1 MKRIDEDKIKAILR
15 LIDESR
21 GDLLPEWLD
30 DYTNIKDIPEPGKEL
45 FFYESKVFT
54 IDGVDEAINQA
65 KKVVELQMSA
75 NPDIKTLAGGYTIF
89 SAESDENSK
98 VKYVLGIYTDSYLG
112 ESISFDG
119 VKKFYTR
126 VKRRP
131 TPLTRK
137 EIGTSMTSRTITSAA
152 PSIDID
158 YDYDSWELYGE
169 GEDGKEIIMLADRL
183 RRFKTPNLK

>member
-1 MKRIDEDKIKAILR
+1 MERIDENKIKAVLR

-21 GDLLPEWLD
+21 DDLLPEWLD
-30 DYTNIKDIPEPGKEL
+30 DYTDIKDIPEPEKEL

-54 IDGVDEAINQA
+54 IDGVDEAINRA
-65 KKVVELQMSA
+65 KKVVELRMSV
-75 NPDIKTLAGGYTIF
+75 DSSIKTLAGGYTIF
-89 SAESDENSK
+89 SAEGDENSK
-98 VKYVLGIYTDSYLG
+98 VKYILGIYTNSYLG
-112 ESISFDG
+112 ENISFDE

-131 TPLTRK
+131 TPLIRRR
-137 EIGTSMTSRTITSAA
+137 IGTSMTSRTITTAA

-158 YDYDSWELYGE
+158 YDYNSWELYGE